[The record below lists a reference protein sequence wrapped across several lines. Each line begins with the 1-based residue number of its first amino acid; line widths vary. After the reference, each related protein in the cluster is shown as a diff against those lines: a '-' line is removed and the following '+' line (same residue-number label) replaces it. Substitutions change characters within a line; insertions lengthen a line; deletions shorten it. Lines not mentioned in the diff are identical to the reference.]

1 MLSIIMMLCGIVLGI
16 LLMPL
21 ANLYTMSKWFIG
33 LEGYIVLI
41 SLSYLLYSILNIF
54 MFPMLFWLGYQKG
67 KFWGFYLPMIFFSL
81 ALGACLSLTYL
92 PGNTTIILDFIIY
105 TTENIYKV
113 TGAVFV
119 AATIL
124 LICSYLLSVKLYSG
138 RDF

>member
-1 MLSIIMMLCGIVLGI
+1 
-16 LLMPL
+16 
-21 ANLYTMSKWFIG
+21 
-33 LEGYIVLI
+33 
-41 SLSYLLYSILNIF
+41 
-54 MFPMLFWLGYQKG
+54 
-67 KFWGFYLPMIFFSL
+67 MIFFSL
-81 ALGACLSLTYL
+81 VLGACLSLTYL

-124 LICSYLLSVKLYSG
+124 LFCSYLLSVKLYSG